1 MKATDE
7 QVTHMKEQARLAAVD
22 AELRW
27 KAALVPAL
35 AAALNGLLETAEL
48 NQDDLEGDTRYQ
60 IENAN
65 VVLACVEPPKEPL

>member
-1 MKATDE
+1 MKATDA
-7 QVTHMKEQARLAAVD
+7 QVSHMKEQARLAAVD
-22 AELRW
+22 AELRR

-35 AAALNGLLETAEL
+35 VAALNGLLETAEL

-65 VVLACVEPPKEPL
+65 VVLARVETPKDPL